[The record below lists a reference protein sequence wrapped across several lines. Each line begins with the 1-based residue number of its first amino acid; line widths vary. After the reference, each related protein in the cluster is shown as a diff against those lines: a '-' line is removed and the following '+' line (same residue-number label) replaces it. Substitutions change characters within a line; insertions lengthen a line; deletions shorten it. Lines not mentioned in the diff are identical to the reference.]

1 MAICLIPLLDTRN
14 TRIPVDAAGMKTI
27 DLNCDMGEAFGAWT
41 MGDDSAL
48 LDYVTSANI
57 ACGYHAGDPHTM
69 HRTVEQALKNGVAIG
84 AHPSLPDLQ
93 GFGRRSMKISAE
105 ETYDMVMYQIGAL
118 SAFALAGGGRLAHVK
133 AHGALYNMA
142 AQDGQLARAIACA
155 VRDFDAR
162 LVLFGLAG
170 SELIRAGEEA
180 GLKTASEVFADR
192 TYQPDGSLTPRTRP
206 DAMVRDVET
215 AIARVMRMVE
225 EGKVRTNSGPDI
237 TVKADTLCIHGDEPG
252 AVEFARKIRR
262 ALDEAGIT
270 VEPVAR

>member
-1 MAICLIPLLDTRN
+1 MAPARQLMLN
-14 TRIPVDAAGMKTI
+14 GMKTI

-48 LDYVTSANI
+48 LDHVTSANI

-69 HRTVEQALKNGVAIG
+69 HRTVASALKKGVAIG

-105 ETYDMVMYQIGAL
+105 ETYDMVMYQVGAL

-142 AQDGQLARAIACA
+142 AQDALLARAIARA
-155 VRDFDAR
+155 VRDFDAQ

-192 TYQPDGSLTPRTRP
+192 TYQADGSLTPRTRP
-206 DAMVRDVET
+206 DAMIRDVET
-215 AIARVMRMVE
+215 SIARVMRMVE
-225 EGKVRTNSGPDI
+225 EGKVQSNAGPDVI
-237 TVKADTLCIHGDEPG
+237 VKADTLCIHGDEPS

-262 ALDEAGIT
+262 ALAEAGIT
-270 VEPVAR
+270 VAPVAR